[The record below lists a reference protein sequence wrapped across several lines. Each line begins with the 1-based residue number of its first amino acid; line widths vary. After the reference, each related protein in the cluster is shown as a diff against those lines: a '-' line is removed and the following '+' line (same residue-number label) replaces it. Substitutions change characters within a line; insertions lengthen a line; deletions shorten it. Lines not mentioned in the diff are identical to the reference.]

1 MAKQGDMRSKV
12 EGRKSKDLGGRPTD
26 YRAGFAE
33 RAYQYALLGATD
45 VQMAGFFGVTEQ
57 TLNNWKRK
65 HPRFF
70 ESIKRGKAEAD
81 AVIASSLFHRAKGFT
96 CPDVHI
102 STHEGQVIKTELVKY
117 YPPDTTAGIFW
128 LKNRQPELWRD
139 KASLE
144 HTGKDGGPVVI
155 EELSAEECLKL
166 AREKGLLGNKN

>member
-1 MAKQGDMRSKV
+1 MAKQGKVKSKV
-12 EGRKSKDLGGRPTD
+12 EGRRSKDLGGRPSEF
-26 YRAGFAE
+26 RKGFIE

-45 VQMAGFFGVTEQ
+45 RQMAEFFGVTEQ
-57 TLNNWKRK
+57 TLNNWKRR

-70 ESIKRGKAEAD
+70 ESIKKGKFEAD
-81 AVIASSLFHRAKGFT
+81 AVIAQSLYHRAKGYEH
-96 CPDVHI
+96 PDVQI
-102 STHEGQVIKTELVKY
+102 NVSQGQVIKTALVKY

-155 EELSAEECLKL
+155 EEMSAEECLRL
-166 AREKGLLGNKN
+166 AREKGLLGK